1 MDSVSSMIQ
10 SVASGSVPDS
20 VPSSGY
26 QVGYGG
32 SLTSELGSFSD
43 HLRRAEAVT
52 DSSSSAASSPIARSL
67 VEPLDRINSEAQ
79 SLADYAKEAT
89 VSGNEMTASEIVMLT
104 VRSQEFLFH
113 AQLTANVANRTSDG
127 LQQLFR
133 QQG

>member
-1 MDSVSSMIQ
+1 MESISSVVQ
-10 SVASGSVPDS
+10 SVASGASTGASP
-20 VPSSGY
+20 GH

-32 SLTSELGSFSD
+32 SLTSELGSFAS
-43 HLRRAEAVT
+43 HLQQAQAAT
-52 DSSSSAASSPIARSL
+52 DASSSAASSPIARSL
-67 VEPLDRINSEAQ
+67 VEPLDRINHEAQ
-79 SLADYAKEAT
+79 SLVDYANQAT
-89 VSGNEMTASEIVMLT
+89 ADGNDMTASEIVMLT

>member
-1 MDSVSSMIQ
+1 MDSVSAVMQ
-10 SVASGSVPDS
+10 SVANGATAETGSGH
-20 VPSSGY
+20 

-32 SLTSELGSFSD
+32 SLTSELGSFAD
-43 HLRRAEAVT
+43 HLQRAQAAS
-52 DSSSSAASSPIARSL
+52 DASNSAASSPIARSL
-67 VEPLDRINSEAQ
+67 VEPLDRINHEAQ
-79 SLADYAKEAT
+79 SLVDYANSAT
-89 VSGNEMTASEIVMLT
+89 ADGNEMTASEIVMLT